1 MTSLYDTILRHLR
14 THHFERM
21 EPLAALIDMDGTL
34 YDSMGGHSLAWHTLA
49 DEIGIPS
56 TREEFYLYEGRTGA
70 STLDILFQRAYGRD
84 ATDEEKERLYR
95 RKTELF
101 AAMEPPRPMPSAREI
116 LGVLM
121 EAGLRRVLVTGSG
134 QSSLISRLDT
144 DFPGAFLPEMRVTSR
159 DVTHGKPHPEPFIR
173 AMQIARVKPS
183 QAIAI
188 ENAPL
193 GVKAAADSGAFTIAV
208 TTGPIPREEMERSGA
223 TVIYDSMVALAADL
237 PALLLQLFTVRNCCR

>member
-1 MTSLYDTILRHLR
+1 MTPLHDTILRHLR

-95 RKTELF
+95 RKTEIF
-101 AAMEPPRPMPSAREI
+101 AGMEPPRPMPGAREM

-134 QSSLISRLDT
+134 QSSLISRLDR
-144 DFPGAFLPEMRVTSR
+144 DFPGAFLPGMRVTSR

-193 GVKAAADSGAFTIAV
+193 GVKAAAESGAFTIAV
-208 TTGPIPREEMERSGA
+208 TTGPIPRQEMERAGA
-223 TVIYDSMVALAADL
+223 TVIYDSMPALAADL
-237 PALLLQLFTVRNCCR
+237 PALLLQLLTVKDCCR